1 MTDRKARCRNTLSA
15 ISIIY
20 QLNLMI
26 IIGNFGIML
35 VFKQKS
41 KSNHNLKVR
50 KRKKT
55 KLWPPTLLFTVK

>member
-1 MTDRKARCRNTLSA
+1 MTDKKARCRNTSSA

-41 KSNHNLKVR
+41 KSNHNLKVSSER
-50 KRKKT
+50 KPNT
-55 KLWPPTLLFTVK
+55 GHQLYYLL